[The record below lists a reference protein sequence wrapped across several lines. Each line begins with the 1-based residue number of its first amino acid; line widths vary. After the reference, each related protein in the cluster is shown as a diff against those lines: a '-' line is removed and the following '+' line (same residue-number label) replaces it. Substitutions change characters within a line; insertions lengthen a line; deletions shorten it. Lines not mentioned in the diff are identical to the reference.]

1 VFARLARCKLV
12 GSTFLRCEFRP
23 MTVEA
28 GDWSYVVMRGENLRG
43 ISFAGVRLAEAD
55 LSDADLTDASLA
67 GADLAHARLRG
78 VKLHGADLRG
88 AVMDGCDV
96 DLVDWN
102 GARIDVAQAVLLAQA
117 RGARVD

>member
-12 GSTFLRCEFRP
+12 GSTFVRCEFRP

-43 ISFAGVRLAEAD
+43 ISFAGVGLAEAD

-88 AVMDGCDV
+88 AVLDGCDV
-96 DLVDWN
+96 DLVDWK
-102 GARIDVAQAVLLAQA
+102 GVRIDVAQAVLLAQA